1 MKNKNKMQYK
11 RKQLLSEGMSLDQ
24 IKQGLNYDL
33 LRMLKNFK
41 NTVFNV
47 EGHINHPEIKKFMR
61 SQQVKVLEPNRQFK
75 KTPEDGDNLEYSLDA
90 YIDFLLV
97 NVIENGQPIISEI
110 DINNPTNGIKGKFT
124 EFILRVLSSSF
135 FKNSIENWP
144 MITDFL
150 RICKNSG
157 SNLYKSKNNF
167 FDNSIIPLMNDR
179 VANGEKLGSINPE
192 TGLRGSNFS
201 RPSQVSPLQDKVMKV
216 FEAYGTYNGKNLLQ
230 TILEEVIDNN
240 SESEVVSFAGYDV
253 RLIDYC
259 LKNGYWK
266 EFNVAGQP
274 SSTRLFFIGN
284 GDIESLNLNPEYMSD
299 DDIYDQWLSL
309 DYGEQEQWGDFGNYL
324 DAIIVDQDRIESD
337 LEVKKSF
344 NYYFTLRAL
353 TYACNVYPFKT
364 AYNVALSNTIVTSRE
379 IAYVKSLSSD
389 DYVVINNNQKYQI
402 RKTTDWCTKDEEWI
416 NKYIMPS
423 SGEKVEGFI
432 LCLND
437 ALAFDDPNGAL
448 QTGIREEYDMFG
460 NKSNRFN
467 NRLLTKN
474 ANDNHASCP
483 AFLNDHF
490 NDKSTRVIANL
501 IDDDKRQYEKFRNIS
516 FPKDKKLSKEEKKIY
531 FEKMMQG
538 KKMTNENLLRR
549 YIRQLLK

>member
-1 MKNKNKMQYK
+1 MQYK
-11 RKQLLSEGMSLDQ
+11 RKQLLSEGMFLDQ
-24 IKQGLNYDL
+24 IKQGLNSDL

-47 EGHINHPEIKKFMR
+47 EGRINHPEIKKFMR
-61 SQQVKVLEPNRQFK
+61 SRQIRNLELIHQYK
-75 KTPEDGDNLEYSLDA
+75 KAPEDSDSLEYSLDA

-97 NVIENGQPIISEI
+97 NVIENGQPIVSEI

-124 EFILRVLSSSF
+124 EFILRVLSSGF

-150 RICKNSG
+150 KICKNSG

-230 TILEEVIDNN
+230 TMLDEVINDN
-240 SESEVVSFAGYDV
+240 SGSRVTSFAGYDT

-266 EFNVAGQP
+266 EFNVAEQP
-274 SSTRLFFIGN
+274 GSVRLFFIGN
-284 GDIESLNLNPEYMSD
+284 GDIESLNLNSSYMSD
-299 DDIYDQWLSL
+299 DDIYDQWMNL
-309 DYGEQEQWGDFGNYL
+309 DYEEQEQWGDFENYL
-324 DAIIVDQDRIESD
+324 DAISVDQEKN
-337 LEVKKSF
+337 EFEEKESF

-353 TYACNVYPFKT
+353 TYACNIYPFKT
-364 AYNVALSNTIVTSRE
+364 SFNISKSNANITSSD
-379 IAYVKSLSSD
+379 IAYFKSVSSD
-389 DYVVINNNQKYQI
+389 DYIVINNNQDNQI
-402 RKTTDWCTKDEEWI
+402 RKTTDWCTKDE
-416 NKYIMPS
+416 NLLKKYVMPNS
-423 SGEKVEGFI
+423 KDKVEGFI

-437 ALAFDDPNGAL
+437 ALPFDDPDGSL
-448 QTGIREEYDMFG
+448 QIGIREEYDMRG
-460 NKSNRFN
+460 NKTDKFSNKN
-467 NRLLTKN
+467 LTLN
-474 ANDNHASCP
+474 ADDQVVTCP
-483 AFLNDHF
+483 AFLNEYFTQKPKTFF
-490 NDKSTRVIANL
+490 NNL
-501 IDDDKRQYEKFRNIS
+501 INQGKTQYENIKGLS
-516 FPKDKKLSKEEKKIY
+516 FPKGQKMGAEEKKIY

-538 KKMTNENLLRR
+538 KKLTNENLLRR
-549 YIRQLLK
+549 YVRQLLQ